1 MEKIIQVEPWID
13 QNELIQLQRIIE
25 TTYVT
30 ESHLTKEFEELTKK
44 YTNSNFATAVC
55 NGTAGLFCALK
66 ALNIKEDDEVLIPN
80 ITFIASATPVILA
93 GAKIRL
99 IDVDPK
105 TACIDINSLKKNIN
119 SNTRVIMPVHLYGIS
134 CDMEEIL
141 KIAKKHKLLI
151 LEDASQGVGVKY
163 QNKHVGT
170 FGDFGV
176 LSYYGNKTIT
186 TGEGGVVLSKNKEL
200 IDKVYQLK
208 NHGRMTKGTFIHDS
222 IGWNFSFTE
231 MQAAIGIS
239 QMQKLE
245 KIIERKLNLY
255 NKYLNAIENKNIILK
270 GVPKET
276 TNAVHWFSNV
286 FIENAEDL
294 KEYLKVH
301 SIPSRRVFYPLN
313 LQPCLIN
320 SSNVVNINDEFP
332 GSMKAYEKILSLPSS
347 ILMNEAQFEYI
358 AEFLNKY

>member
-13 QNELIQLQRIIE
+13 QNELIQLKRIIE
-25 TTYVT
+25 STYVT
-30 ESHLTKEFEELTKK
+30 ESKLTKEFEELTKN
-44 YTNSNFATAVC
+44 YTNSEFALSIC

-66 ALNIKEDDEVLIPN
+66 ALDIKDDDEVLIPN

-105 TACIDINSLKKNIN
+105 TACIDIDSLRKNIT
-119 SNTRVIMPVHLYGIS
+119 SKTKVIMPVHLYGIS
-134 CDMEEIL
+134 CEMEEIL
-141 KIAKKHKLLI
+141 KIAKENELLI

-163 QNKHVGT
+163 QNTHVGT
-170 FGDFGV
+170 FGDIGV

-186 TGEGGVVLSKNKEL
+186 TGEGGIVLSRKKEL

-245 KIIERKLNLY
+245 KIIHKKLNLY
-255 NKYLNAIENKNIILK
+255 NKYMQSIKSTKIVMK
-270 GVPKET
+270 KVPKKT
-276 TNAVHWFSNV
+276 TSPVHWFSN
-286 FIENAEDL
+286 IYTENAEKL
-294 KEYLKVH
+294 AEYLKMKN
-301 SIPSRRVFYPLN
+301 IPSRRIFYPLN
-313 LQPCLIN
+313 LQPCLKDCQ
-320 SSNVVNINDEFP
+320 NVLNINDEFP
-332 GSMKAYEKILSLPSS
+332 GSNRAFSEILSLPSS
-347 ILMNEAQFEYI
+347 ILMQDNQFKHIIET
-358 AEFLNKY
+358 LNSY